1 MKWKTHLFFSKS
13 PNIIKILH
21 GNIFDVFEYSLF
33 YYYFT
38 LFEGTDTAESLKA
51 KVQDLEGQT
60 FVEAVEL
67 FRSGKVGPYSDVCSQ
82 QAVKGAST
90 EVR

>member
-1 MKWKTHLFFSKS
+1 M
-13 PNIIKILH
+13 KILH
-21 GNIFDVFEYSLF
+21 GTIFHVSELLIILLH
-33 YYYFT
+33 FT
-38 LFEGTDTAESLKA
+38 LFVGTETAESLKA

-82 QAVKGAST
+82 PPVKGVST